1 MAKRISLLGVGVD
14 AVDLPATVAHI
25 AQAIQRR
32 EPGYIVLAPAH
43 NLLAAHDDP
52 AVNAA
57 FAHSLLTVP
66 DGMGTVWFLRA
77 LGHSEAGRVYGPD
90 LLQAAC
96 AAGLGPSWRHFFF
109 GGSPQVAE
117 LLVARLRHQHPG
129 LRVAGIATPPFG
141 ELSAEE
147 ERTMLAMVNQANA
160 DIVWV
165 ALGSPRQER
174 WMAAHGE
181 DLDAPLLIGVGAAF
195 DFLAGAKAQAPRWLQ
210 RSGLEWLFR
219 LLSEPRRLWRR
230 YAQYPRFVWL
240 ALGQILGFK
249 RYPLKEKS

>member
-1 MAKRISLLGVGVD
+1 MERVSLLGVGVD
-14 AVDLPATVAHI
+14 AVDMPHTLMIMAN
-25 AQAIQRR
+25 AIEQR

-43 NLLAAHDDP
+43 NLLAAYDDP
-52 AVNAA
+52 LVKAA
-57 FAHSLLTVP
+57 FADSLLTVP

-96 AAGLGPSWRHFFF
+96 AAGLAAGWRHFFL
-109 GGSPQVAE
+109 GGDPQVAE
-117 LLVARLRHQHPG
+117 ALMTRLRDQHPG
-129 LRVAGIATPPFG
+129 LLIAGIAAPPFG
-141 ELSAEE
+141 EWSTDEA
-147 ERTMLAMVNQANA
+147 RTIMAMINQAKA

-174 WMAAHGE
+174 WMANHRGK
-181 DLDAPLLIGVGAAF
+181 LKAPLLIGVGAAF

-210 RSGLEWLFR
+210 RIGLEWLFR

-240 ALGQILGFK
+240 ALGQILGLK
-249 RYPLKEKS
+249 RYALKEKP